1 MKILRCRLHSYTL
14 TKYEVSNSQLV
25 ATLGVSEEWT
35 MKIWKSKY
43 HAIFI
48 IAQTKYVGEVP
59 AVRLVSVSYLWLR
72 WKNFSPENFAATR
85 ANFKS
90 SRNLWVCYLCEKTLT
105 KRCYQ
110 LRALSSCTTL
120 SCLFVSSSSLL
131 RRTFRAELPL
141 LRCRHHL
148 LIIREKCACGFEI
161 RTTVRTPA
169 Y

>member
-1 MKILRCRLHSYTL
+1 MSTTLLHVNEVRGEQQPTGSYTRSEWRVN
-14 TKYEVSNSQLV
+14 YENL
-25 ATLGVSEEWT
+25 
-35 MKIWKSKY
+35 KIEIPRYFHYRRS
-43 HAIFI
+43 
-48 IAQTKYVGEVP
+48 EVP

-72 WKNFSPENFAATR
+72 WKNFSPGNFAATR

-90 SRNLWVCYLCEKTLT
+90 SRNLWICYLCEKTLT

-120 SCLFVSSSSLL
+120 SCLFVSSFSLL
-131 RRTFRAELPL
+131 RRSFLAELPL

-148 LIIREKCACGFEI
+148 PIIREKCACGFEI